1 MDKTLIWWV
10 MSKKSQNFNFF
21 LNIPNRIIRMV
32 IGILPPYPIIEGQLS
47 AKERGSEGAYH
58 ILIDT
63 NDIIEVDSF
72 TWSTLIVGEPIRIRC
87 TRENRAIYIV
97 RLDH

>member
-1 MDKTLIWWV
+1 

-21 LNIPNRIIRMV
+21 LNIPNRIIRMI

>member
-1 MDKTLIWWV
+1 
-10 MSKKSQNFNFF
+10 MSKKSQNSNIF

-47 AKERGSEGAYH
+47 AKERGPEGAYH

-72 TWSTLIVGEPIRIRC
+72 TWSSLVIGEPIRIRC
-87 TRENRAIYIV
+87 TRENKAIYIV
-97 RLDH
+97 RLGN